1 MPNTT
6 AVRKAK
12 DIRAASTLSLVRSS
26 IALPPASVDASCP
39 APTQESRDRFDDC
52 QAKSLLQ
59 RNNSRLSNE
68 VSGLPHLLMHNNHVN
83 TSLIQ
88 EVCLSKCAVL
98 TLHSDCRA
106 CDHPNPAPIASFKFL
121 YRKKVAGAGAGV
133 ASPPTPLQR
142 CDRSAAPPCAP
153 RRVERSRHPG
163 PDGLPK
169 RARRPN
175 QAFFLGDRDG
185 KLQGLAGR

>member
-26 IALPPASVDASCP
+26 IALPPASGDASCP
-39 APTQESRDRFDDC
+39 APTPESRDRFDSC

-59 RNNSRLSNE
+59 RNNSMLSNE

-88 EVCLSKCAVL
+88 EVCLSKCPVL

-106 CDHPNPAPIASFKFL
+106 CVDPNPAPIASFKFL
-121 YRKKVAGAGAGV
+121 YRKNVADGAIGV
-133 ASPPTPLQR
+133 ASPRPPLQR
-142 CDRSAAPPCAP
+142 SDRSAAPP
-153 RRVERSRHPG
+153 RRAADGDRPRHPG

-169 RARRPN
+169 RGRRPN
-175 QAFFLGDRDG
+175 QAFLGDPHG
-185 KLQGLAGR
+185 KVQGLAGR

>member
-39 APTQESRDRFDDC
+39 APTQESRDRFDSC

-68 VSGLPHLLMHNNHVN
+68 VSGLPHRLMHNNHVN

-88 EVCLSKCAVL
+88 ETCLSKRAVL

-106 CDHPNPAPIASFKFL
+106 CEHPNDAPIASFQFL
-121 YRKKVAGAGAGV
+121 YRKKVADGGMASYPRRRRCKV
-133 ASPPTPLQR
+133 ATDAPHPP
-142 CDRSAAPPCAP
+142 AP
-153 RRVERSRHPG
+153 RANRIGLDTLAPMAYPGAIRGRISRC
-163 PDGLPK
+163 
-169 RARRPN
+169 RRP
-175 QAFFLGDRDG
+175 
-185 KLQGLAGR
+185 

>member
-39 APTQESRDRFDDC
+39 APTQESRDRFDSC
-52 QAKSLLQ
+52 QANSLLQ
-59 RNNSRLSNE
+59 CNNSRLSTE
-68 VSGLPHLLMHNNHVN
+68 VSGLPHRLMHNNHVN
-83 TSLIQ
+83 TNLIQ

-106 CDHPNPAPIASFKFL
+106 CDDPNPAPIASFKFL
-121 YRKKVAGAGAGV
+121 YRKKVRRGPGRHRIV
-133 ASPPTPLQR
+133 APALQR
-142 CDRSAAPPCAP
+142 CDRSAAPLGPAAS
-153 RRVERSRHPG
+153 VRSASTP
-163 PDGLPK
+163 
-169 RARRPN
+169 RARWPTQARQWPN
-175 QAFFLGDRDG
+175 QSSFGDHDG
-185 KLQGLAGR
+185 KLQGLAGG

>member
-39 APTQESRDRFDDC
+39 APTSESRDRFAGC

-59 RNNSRLSNE
+59 RNNSMLLDE
-68 VSGLPHLLMHNNHVN
+68 VSGLPHCLMHKKHGN

-88 EVCLSKCAVL
+88 EVFQSKCAVL

-106 CDHPNPAPIASFKFL
+106 SRQPNPAPIASFKFL
-121 YRKKVAGAGAGV
+121 YSENVAAGIGQTHPRAGRGAV
-133 ASPPTPLQR
+133 ATVVGMGRGEPRPARASTPGRRWPTEGQNP
-142 CDRSAAPPCAP
+142 
-153 RRVERSRHPG
+153 
-163 PDGLPK
+163 
-169 RARRPN
+169 ARRRES
-175 QAFFLGDRDG
+175 GVVETWDG
-185 KLQGLAGR
+185 NL

>member
-68 VSGLPHLLMHNNHVN
+68 VSRLPHLLMHNNHVN

-106 CDHPNPAPIASFKFL
+106 CDYPNPAPIASFKFL
-121 YRKKVAGAGAGV
+121 YRKKVAGAGVVSHHGRRRCKDATD
-133 ASPPTPLQR
+133 PP
-142 CDRSAAPPCAP
+142 
-153 RRVERSRHPG
+153 HPH
-163 PDGLPK
+163 
-169 RARRPN
+169 ARRGWLSGLDTLAPM
-175 QAFFLGDRDG
+175 AYPSARGGRIRRFF
-185 KLQGLAGR
+185 GRP